1 MAVVWYVG
9 PADVRVIDST
19 EWTRIGQPG
28 VTRTWDKTNG
38 WSLDQAAFTA
48 PQLAIL
54 GALNEFTLNGAA
66 AGTARPGAVVA
77 SAPDSALTVAD
88 MLEYIDAGGS
98 PPVTLTDA
106 ATINWDAAQSSV
118 YRVTLGG
125 NRTLANPTWG
135 DGVPRNGKPFRFE
148 ILQDATGTRTLAWGN
163 KFVFGTTYPSPTLTT
178 TASKRDIVEF
188 VYNSTTD
195 TFMCTNVAKG
205 I

>member
-9 PADVRVIDST
+9 AADVRVIDTT
-19 EWTRIGQPG
+19 EWTRIALPG
-28 VTRTWDKTNG
+28 ATKQWDKTNG
-38 WSLDQAAFTA
+38 WSLDQTLFTA
-48 PQLAIL
+48 GQLTFL
-54 GALNEFTLNGAA
+54 GGLNEFSLNGAA
-66 AGTARPGAVVA
+66 AGTPRPGAAAIAAV
-77 SAPDSALTVAD
+77 DSALTLAD

-106 ATINWDAAQSSV
+106 ATINWDAAASSV

-125 NRTLANPTWG
+125 NRTLANPTWS
-135 DGVPRNGKPFRFE
+135 DNVPRNGKPFRFE

-188 VYNSTTD
+188 AYNSTTD
-195 TFMCTNVAKG
+195 TFMCTNIAKG